1 MRRNLDSTEQLKEK
15 NQSANIFSKKR
26 KKLKIH
32 LNQCIIKFKE
42 CKKLMTGLWFRVNV
56 FHLIKR
62 KNKISTQI
70 FFDLFAFKAQ

>member
-1 MRRNLDSTEQLKEK
+1 MRRNIDSLEQSKEK
-15 NQSANIFSKKR
+15 NQSPNLFFSKER
-26 KKLKIH
+26 KLKIN
-32 LNQCIIKFKE
+32 LNQCIIKFKV

-70 FFDLFAFKAQ
+70 CFDLFAFKP